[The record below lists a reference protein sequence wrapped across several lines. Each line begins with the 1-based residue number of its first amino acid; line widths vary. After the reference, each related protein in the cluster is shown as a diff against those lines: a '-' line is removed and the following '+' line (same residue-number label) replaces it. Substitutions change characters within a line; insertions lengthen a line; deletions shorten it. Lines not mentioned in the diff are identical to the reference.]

1 MTMIADSSV
10 TCVLSEFERRRAAR
24 ERDNLV
30 ARHLPLAD
38 RARVHEL
45 ALFLNCDLEAV
56 VGGLEDAAAEIAVPP
71 LGGHWAGEFGRPP
84 HLLNLP

>member
-1 MTMIADSSV
+1 MRMMADSST
-10 TCVLSEFERRRAAR
+10 TCELTEFERRRAAR

-45 ALFLNCDLEAV
+45 ALFLSCDLEAV
-56 VGGLEDAAAEIAVPP
+56 VAGLEDAAAEIAVPP
-71 LGGHWAGEFGRPP
+71 LGGHRAGQVPLARLVG
-84 HLLNLP
+84 